1 MPGETRSLGRARL
14 LAAELGVSDG
24 GPLVLTVVGSKG
36 KGTAATYASAY
47 LASAGLRT
55 VTVTSPGL
63 RGIRDRIRCQGRA
76 VSDAEMTGLAGRLS
90 DARARLPGYQPS
102 AGYLSPSGLFIIAGM
117 LHAQAVRADAV
128 VLEAGMGGVSDE
140 VSLFNP
146 AVVGITKIFAEHLGV
161 LGDTPA
167 DIARDKAGV
176 VTAQT
181 RAAVSLPQEGP
192 VAAALSETVVTRSG
206 SRISVEFAGTG
217 ASGIPARLLPA
228 SFGRANAELG
238 CVAAQ
243 RLLDATG
250 AGPPAGGLLSAT
262 LSSVVLPGRWSW
274 HTVPQTPA
282 PHIPA
287 AQTSAAQTPVQLFAD
302 SAISRAGVCAA
313 LLEAYRRW
321 DEIDRVLMCMP
332 DHKDVAGAITE
343 LGDLPV
349 TYVRLTD
356 KPRLTFTHAI
366 PPGWEA
372 VDIGKVDHA
381 FLAARGPRIVAL
393 GTVYFIARML
403 ALADVDT
410 ERLFTPPGV
419 QP

>member
-1 MPGETRSLGRARL
+1 MSAVGVFWADWNRRMPGETRSLGRARL

-76 VSDAEMTGLAGRLS
+76 VSDAEMTGLAERLS

-167 DIARDKAGV
+167 DIAK
-176 VTAQT
+176 
-181 RAAVSLPQEGP
+181 GP
-192 VAAALSETVVTRSG
+192 VAAALSETVATRSG
-206 SRISVEFAGTG
+206 SRISVEFAETG

-228 SFGRANAELG
+228 SFGRANSELG